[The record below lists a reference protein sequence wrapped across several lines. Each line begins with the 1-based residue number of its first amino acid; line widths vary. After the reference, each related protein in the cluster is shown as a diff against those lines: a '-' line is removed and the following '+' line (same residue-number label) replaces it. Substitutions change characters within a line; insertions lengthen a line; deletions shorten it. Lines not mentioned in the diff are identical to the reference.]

1 MLGDNAFLLEQL
13 GFGHASVA
21 QTSACTTS
29 VIANYFAN
37 AKVGVIF
44 RSTYAACGFV
54 VADFANFSFRK
65 DAAFSVQLTIRMFSS
80 PYWMGTPP
88 LPGVQ
93 TSCAGGGDG
102 AVRAILKDS
111 LLSTYGPLDICNICN
126 LYELPRF

>member
-1 MLGDNAFLLEQL
+1 MLGDDAFLLEQL

-29 VIANYFAN
+29 VIANYFEN
-37 AKVGVIF
+37 TKVGVIF
-44 RSTYAACGFV
+44 RSIYAACGSV
-54 VADFANFSFRK
+54 VADFVNFSFRK
-65 DAAFSVQLTIRMFSS
+65 DAAFSVQWTTRMFSS
-80 PYWMGTPP
+80 PSWMGTLP

-93 TSCAGGGDG
+93 TSCVGGGDG
-102 AVRAILKDS
+102 GVLATLKDS